1 MQYIT
6 IRNIEKYHPGYKD
19 RSLIWCK
26 SYFTMLNADPEFEM
40 LCETDKWRFVAFTM
54 IQLQTKKPIPIDEA
68 YLRRKG
74 FIIKNRA
81 LSLTLL
87 MLRNFIDTVP
97 DDSVTYAVKSVTPAL
112 PRVE

>member
-26 SYFTMLNADPEFEM
+26 TYFTMLNADPEFEM
-40 LCETDKWRFVAFTM
+40 LCETDKWRFIAFTM
-54 IQLQTKKPIPIDEA
+54 IQLQTKKPILIDSE

-74 FIIKNRA
+74 FDLDAYPI
-81 LSLTLL
+81 SVTLD
-87 MLRNFIDTVP
+87 MLHNFIERVTADGASRNA
-97 DDSVTYAVKSVTPAL
+97 SVT
-112 PRVE
+112 